1 MLLVYFSEGCV
12 RVCVGWGGGGVW
24 VESSGLPVFCNPNKV
39 LFETC
44 LFEYFWFILADLR
57 MRAREGV
64 E

>member
-1 MLLVYFSEGCV
+1 M
-12 RVCVGWGGGGVW
+12 RVCVGWGGGGG
-24 VESSGLPVFCNPNKV
+24 SGLKVPVCPYSAILTKF